1 MYHGGP
7 QSNVDLMP
15 VANYLEMAARR
26 RVISMFRFF
35 CICVLVAWGRK
46 CSEKFEMIVLML
58 KFYFRTIKI
67 YISRTKSQNFISG
80 PKISNFISGPKIQE
94 HHTGLQKQ
102 INFRTK
108 NSNFMSGLQKCK
120 IFISNSKNSII
131 LLDPPLSLKKY
142 AQKQQ
147 QKHQ

>member
-26 RVISMFRFF
+26 RVIFMFRFF

-80 PKISNFISGPKIQE
+80 PKIQE

-120 IFISNSKNSII
+120 IFISSSKNSII
-131 LLDPPLSLKKY
+131 LLDPPLSSKKY

-147 QKHQ
+147 QKRQ